1 MSEKSAKDKIFSA
14 KHYLQCGGKTL
25 DLSTPVVMGILN
37 ITPDSFYDGG
47 KHRNDREVLKRVE
60 TMIYEGAEVID
71 VGGASSRPGA
81 ELVSA
86 EEEIKR
92 VLPVI
97 SRVVKAF
104 PKQIVA
110 VDTFRSEVA
119 SKCVGEGAG
128 MVNDISGGDMD
139 DSMFETIANL
149 QPAYLLMHM
158 KGIPRSMQ
166 KNPEYEDVVREVG
179 EVLKGKVTL
188 LKEMGVNNLLIDPG
202 FGFGKSLEHNYI
214 LLSKLNYFSALRLPL
229 VVGISRKSMVNRVLG
244 TSPGNALN
252 GTTVLNT
259 LALLNGANI
268 LRVHDVRAAREAIQ
282 LVGYYQSQ

>member
-14 KHYLQCGGKTL
+14 KHFLQCGGKTL
-25 DLSTPVVMGILN
+25 DLSTPTVMGILN

-86 EEEIKR
+86 EEEIER

-97 SRVVKAF
+97 SSVVKAF
-104 PKQIVA
+104 PKQIVS

-119 SKCVGEGAG
+119 SKCVGEGAD

-149 QPAYLLMHM
+149 KPAYLLMHM

-244 TSPGNALN
+244 TSPRNALN